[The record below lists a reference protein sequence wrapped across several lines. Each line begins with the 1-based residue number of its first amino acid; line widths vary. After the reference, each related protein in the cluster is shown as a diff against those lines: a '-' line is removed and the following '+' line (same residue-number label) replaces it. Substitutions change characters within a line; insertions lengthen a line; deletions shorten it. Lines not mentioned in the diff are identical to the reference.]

1 MKHGFIKQ
9 RALFTPLLWVI
20 MIVALSSFLERL
32 APEKFTVDT
41 SYSTLVWRG
50 KKVTGNHTGTIKLSS
65 GELLLDESNIRQ
77 GNFEIDLSSI
87 TATDVTDPASNK
99 KLVDHLKSDD
109 FFRVAKFP
117 KAAFVITSVQ
127 KKTAESF
134 AVKGRLTINGITNE
148 IEFPASIKR
157 IGKKLTAVATIAVD
171 RTKYDIKFRSTNFF
185 ENLDDTA
192 IDNNFELTLN
202 LIANQST
209 GV

>member
-9 RALFTPLLWVI
+9 RSLFTPLLWVT
-20 MIVALSSFLERL
+20 MIVVLSSFLERL

-41 SYSTLVWRG
+41 SASTLVWKG
-50 KKVTGNHTGTIKLSS
+50 KKVTGTHTGTIKLSD
-65 GELLLDESNIRQ
+65 GELLLDENNIRQ

-87 TATDVTDPASNK
+87 TATDVTDPVSNK

-109 FFRVAKFP
+109 FFSVAKFP
-117 KAAFVITSVQ
+117 KVTFVITSVQ

-134 AVKGRLTINGITNE
+134 AVKGKLTIKGITNE

-157 IGKKLTAVATIAVD
+157 IGKKLTAVATITVD
-171 RTKYDIKFRSTNFF
+171 RTKYDIKFRSPNFF
-185 ENLDDTA
+185 ENLGDKA

>member
-109 FFRVAKFP
+109 FFSVATFP
-117 KAAFVITSVQ
+117 KATFFITSVQ
-127 KKTAESF
+127 KKTAESVV
-134 AVKGRLTINGITNE
+134 VKGKLTIKGITNE
-148 IEFPASIKR
+148 IEFPASVKR
-157 IGKKLTAVATIAVD
+157 IGKKLTAVATITVD
-171 RTKYDIKFRSTNFF
+171 RTKYDITFRSTNFF
-185 ENLDDTA
+185 ENLGDKA
-192 IDNNFELTLN
+192 IDNNFELTLT